1 MHVLSTFI
9 LAAAAFGL
17 CGCSSDE
24 SPSGKKLSLF
34 QPTSQTLRRG
44 ETNKIAITVTR
55 RAFDGEVVIEFV
67 DLPSGVKVIEEGR
80 IPKDDNL
87 RNFTLHAA
95 NDAAL
100 VANHNAKVIAK
111 GPEGLE
117 TSQTFQITVKE

>member
-1 MHVLSTFI
+1 MHFLSTFI

-24 SPSGKKLSLF
+24 TSTGKKLSLL
-34 QPTSQTLRRG
+34 QPTSQTLKRG

-55 RAFDGEVVIEFV
+55 RGFDGDVGIEFV
-67 DLPSGVKVIEEGR
+67 DLPAGVKVVEEGR

-87 RNFTLHAA
+87 RNFTLHAD

-100 VANHNAKVIAK
+100 VANHHAKVKAK

-117 TSQTFQITVKE
+117 TSQTFEITVKE